1 MALILD
7 GGAGT
12 IRTSTEDYLGSIRRD
27 LAKTNLQIAVETN
40 RTAFN
45 LQNSFVDQYE
55 GGGSVGTTTNTF
67 RSTETESFSTTQK
80 TSHTSDSNTLFLLKS
95 NTSNGSTTLTDSSSN
110 SLGITSTNMA
120 HTTTTS
126 ARDASSIQMNWNSG
140 NNQFRAVTDSNSTNV
155 NLAAQSNT
163 WTIEF
168 WWYPLTGGVNQG
180 GYIFSF
186 GSWMSNWVWALTGGT
201 NGLNPQLSIRSG
213 TDWDLAG
220 WTQIPCYD
228 DDTTLTA
235 DTWQHLAW
243 SCDSGTA
250 RTFVDG
256 TLTNTVS
263 SVDETN
269 SHSDQLYIG
278 SYMGY
283 VDSNNYKVYD
293 SAYIDNI
300 RFSDNARYT
309 AAFSPEKSINAT
321 GSIISTAQTASTSRT
336 KVSGV
341 MTYKDQ
347 VGTATLGT
355 DLKIYFTCNGGTNW
369 TEASSYTAGSDF
381 STGVKTAYLGETS
394 CTAGTDVRYKAEW
407 ANQAAGKETHLYGI
421 GVNY

>member
-7 GGAGT
+7 GSAGT

-45 LQNSFVDQYE
+45 LQNSFVDQFESASGIGSTSNVFRDSSYE
-55 GGGSVGTTTNTF
+55 FISPAQD
-67 RSTETESFSTTQK
+67 S
-80 TSHTSDSNTLFLLKS
+80 SHSSDSNTLLLIKS
-95 NTSNGSTTLTDSSSN
+95 DTTDGSTTITDSSSN
-110 SLGITSTNMA
+110 SHALTNYNIDHITA
-120 HTTTTS
+120 TS
-126 ARDASSIQMNWNSG
+126 ARDASSMRFDYDSG
-140 NNQFRAVTDSNSTNV
+140 NNQHYLHSTNNSTDFNF
-155 NLAAQSNT
+155 AAQSNT
-163 WTIEF
+163 WTLEF
-168 WWYPLTGGVNQG
+168 WWYPLTGGVNAG
-180 GYIFSF
+180 GYFMSY
-186 GSWMSNWVWALTGGT
+186 GTWLSNWVWALNGGT
-201 NGLNPQLSIRSG
+201 DGLNPNLTLRSG

-220 WTQIPCYD
+220 STSMPIYSD
-228 DDTTLTA
+228 STTLTA
-235 DTWQHLAW
+235 NKWQHLAW

-250 RTFVDG
+250 RMFVDG

-269 SHSDQLYIG
+269 SHSDQLFIG
-278 SYMGY
+278 TYFGY
-283 VDSNNYKVYD
+283 VDTTNYKVYD
-293 SAYIDNI
+293 KAYIDNI

-309 AAFSPEKSINAT
+309 AAFAPEKSINASGT
-321 GSIISTAQTASTSRT
+321 LISTAQTASTSRT

-341 MTYKDQ
+341 MTYKDNA
-347 VGTATLGT
+347 GTATLGT

-381 STGVKTAYLGETS
+381 STGIKTAYLGETT

-407 ANQAAGKETHLYGI
+407 ANQSSAKETRLQAI

>member
-7 GGAGT
+7 GSANT
-12 IRTSTEDYLGSIRRD
+12 IRTSTEDYLASIRRD

-40 RTAFN
+40 RSAFN
-45 LQNSFVDQYE
+45 LQNSFVDQFE
-55 GGGSVGTTTNTF
+55 GGGSVGTTTNTL
-67 RSTETESFSTTQK
+67 RDATNESYSSTQK

-95 NTSNGSTTLTDSSSN
+95 DTSNGSTTLTDSSSN
-110 SLGITSTNMA
+110 NLTITSTNMA

-126 ARDASSIQMNWNSG
+126 ARDASSIQMHWGDAG
-140 NNQFRAVTDSNSTNV
+140 NNQLRAATNDSTSC

-163 WTIEF
+163 WTLEF
-168 WWYPLTGGVNQG
+168 WWYPLTGGANQG
-180 GYIFSF
+180 GYIMSF
-186 GSWMSNWVWALTGGT
+186 GTWMSNWIWGLAGGT
-201 NGLNPQLSIRSG
+201 DGLNPTLTLRDG
-213 TDWDLAG
+213 TNWDLAG
-220 WTQIPCYD
+220 STAMSIYSD
-228 DDTTLTA
+228 STTLTA
-235 DTWQHLAW
+235 NKWQHLAW

-250 RTFVDG
+250 RMFVDG

-263 SVDETN
+263 NVDETN
-269 SHSDQLYIG
+269 SHSDQLFIG

-283 VDSNNYKVYD
+283 VDSTNYKVYD
-293 SAYIDNI
+293 HAYFDNLRI
-300 RFSDNARYT
+300 SNNARYT
-309 AAFSPEKSINAT
+309 AAFTPETTVNAT

-341 MTYKDQ
+341 MTYKDAA
-347 VGTATLGT
+347 GTATLGT

-369 TEASSYTAGSDF
+369 TEASSYSAGSDF

-407 ANQAAGKETHLYGI
+407 ANQGATKTTELHGI

>member
-45 LQNSFVDQYE
+45 LQNSFIDQFE
-55 GGGSVGTTTNTF
+55 DSDSVGSATNVLRSATNECYS
-67 RSTETESFSTTQK
+67 STEI
-80 TSHTSDSNTLFLLKS
+80 TSHTSDSNTLLLIKS
-95 NTSNGSTTLTDSSSN
+95 DTTNGSTTITDSSSN
-110 SLGITSTNMA
+110 SHALTNYNVDHITA
-120 HTTTTS
+120 TS
-126 ARDASSIQMNWNSG
+126 ARDASSMRFDYDSG
-140 NNQFRAVTDSNSTNV
+140 NNQHYLYSTNNSTDF

-168 WWYPLTGGVNQG
+168 WWHPLTGGVNSG
-180 GYIFSF
+180 GYIFSY
-186 GSWMSNWVWALTGGT
+186 GTWITNYIWTITGGT
-201 NGLNPQLSIRSG
+201 GGLNPKLTLRSG
-213 TDWDLAG
+213 TNWDTSG
-220 WTQIPCYD
+220 STEMPIYTD
-228 DDTTLTA
+228 STTLST
-235 DTWQHLAW
+235 DKWYHLAW
-243 SCDSGTA
+243 SCDNGTGRA
-250 RTFVDG
+250 FVDG
-256 TLTNTVS
+256 TITNTVNS
-263 SVDETN
+263 IDQTN
-269 SHSDQLYIG
+269 SHNDQLFIG
-278 SYMGY
+278 TYMGY
-283 VDSNNYKVYD
+283 VDTNNYKVYD
-293 SAYIDNI
+293 KAYIDNI
-300 RFSDNARYT
+300 RISDSARYT
-309 AAFSPEKSINAT
+309 AGFTPETSVNAT

-341 MTYKDQ
+341 VTYKD
-347 VGTATLGT
+347 VSGTATLGT

-407 ANQAAGKETHLYGI
+407 ANQSGSLNTELHGI